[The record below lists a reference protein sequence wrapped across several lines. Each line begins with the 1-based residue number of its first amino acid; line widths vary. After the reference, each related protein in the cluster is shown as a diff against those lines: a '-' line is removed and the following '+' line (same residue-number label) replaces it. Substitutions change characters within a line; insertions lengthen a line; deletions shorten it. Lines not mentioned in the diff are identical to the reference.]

1 MWNFYG
7 CRRQQVCNFHQFIS
21 VDCWIITN
29 KIHVIDNFTSIAT
42 NRLIIILSPSWSTKA
57 VLKTGTDCK
66 WLQDGPCHRSNQR
79 PRGCTRLQ
87 WSSCGLQ
94 PRFSLEWLWYRQL
107 LKVSEGINDGADYL
121 RSFEVFCSRLSWYKL
136 RVHSSSLIQD
146 IFKCTSVPGT
156 ADTSFNCFSVFQ
168 WASF

>member
-1 MWNFYG
+1 MD
-7 CRRQQVCNFHQFIS
+7 
-21 VDCWIITN
+21 VDGNRFVIFTNSSQWIAELSQT
-29 KIHVIDNFTSIAT
+29 KFMKLTTLPQSQT

-87 WSSCGLQ
+87 WSSCSLQ